1 MVEKCIDCY
10 FYPSCMCNFHF
21 QYKLQTHF
29 YFSHSYPIHW
39 PSCPSAT
46 LKTPSTTGEA
56 KFAARDLSIHL
67 FSTPLTLII
76 RVAADPAPADF
87 TWRDG
92 NTMDR
97 WPAISHHS
105 EQRAIVTVKLTLPP
119 NKFPCTKKYIYRFEA
134 HRKARGVHLFSW
146 ILFKRKGC
154 YTLNIFVKDKAPLQL
169 KENIWFKMKFQSPLL
184 FL

>member
-21 QYKLQTHF
+21 QHKLQTHF

-39 PSCPSAT
+39 PSCQSAT

-119 NKFPCTKKYIYRFEA
+119 NKFPCTKKLYIDLRHTGKLEVFICLVEFY
-134 HRKARGVHLFSW
+134 
-146 ILFKRKGC
+146 
-154 YTLNIFVKDKAPLQL
+154 L
-169 KENIWFKMKFQSPLL
+169 KEKDAIHWIYL
-184 FL
+184 